1 MATNYPPIKDPRF
14 NFDCFAHP
22 TFLKGGLMRKQ
33 FILGT
38 VVAIAAAI
46 LPAVTSA
53 PSFADDSAFATCTDL
68 TSCGGMDALIKAA
81 QAEGTLNLTTILR
94 NWADY
99 GDAVDTFQAAFGIH
113 INDDNPDGSSA
124 YEINAIQTEPAAS
137 APDVVDIGASHIAD
151 AMKGSSTGGSL
162 FAPYKVTTWN
172 DIPTAWKDPAGYWF
186 GNYSGQIVIGY
197 DAKLK
202 VHPTKIAD
210 LLNPAFKK
218 VVGIAGD
225 PTGAQEALITV
236 MTAAV
241 ANGGSLSDVQ
251 KGVDFFH
258 KLKTI
263 GNLSG
268 ANADATHIATG
279 NPKVWFDYS
288 FNALGTQ
295 QAGAQIGKTFNYV
308 KPSDAAILGTPY
320 IFGVSA
326 TAPHPAAARLF
337 VEYMMSENKGH
348 LAKDLA
354 GDEATNVMAGKLDGA
369 KLFASLMGGQNIFT
383 LGGAIPIE
391 QAAMVANKTLVPSP
405 TSIFQPNPAADKL
418 TLQVPTVAQQAAATA
433 LLTTAW
439 PKI

>member
-1 MATNYPPIKDPRF
+1 
-14 NFDCFAHP
+14 
-22 TFLKGGLMRKQ
+22 MRKH

-38 VVAIAAAI
+38 VAAIAVA
-46 LPAVTSA
+46 LFPAVSSTPA
-53 PSFADDSAFATCTDL
+53 FADDAAFATCTDL
-68 TSCGGMDALIKAA
+68 ASCGGMNALIKAA
-81 QAEGTLNLTTILR
+81 QAEGSLNITTVLR

-99 GDAVDTFQAAFGIH
+99 GDAIDSFQAAFGVH
-113 INDDNPDGSSA
+113 INDDNPDGGSS
-124 YEINAIQTEPAAS
+124 YEIKSIQTAPQAS

-151 AMKGSSTGGSL
+151 AMTGSKTGGSL
-162 FAPYKVTTWN
+162 FAPYKVATFN

-186 GNYSGQIVIGY
+186 GNYSGQIVLGY

-202 VHPTKIAD
+202 VHPTKISD

-236 MTAAV
+236 MTASV
-241 ANGGSLSDVQ
+241 ANGGSLNTVQ

-258 KLKTI
+258 KLKTV

-268 ANADATHIATG
+268 ANADSTHIATG

-308 KPSDAAILGTPY
+308 KPSDAAVMGTPY

-326 TAPHPAAARLF
+326 TAPHPAAARLW
-337 VEYMMSENKGH
+337 VEFLMSENKGH

-354 GDEATNVMAGKLDGA
+354 GDEATNVAAGTLDGA

-391 QAAMVANKTLVPSP
+391 QAAMAKKKVLVPSP
-405 TSIFQPNPAADKL
+405 TSIFQSNPAADKL
-418 TLQVPTVAQQAAATA
+418 TLQMPTVAQQ
-433 LLTTAW
+433 TTATSLLKTAW
-439 PKI
+439 AKI

>member
-1 MATNYPPIKDPRF
+1 
-14 NFDCFAHP
+14 
-22 TFLKGGLMRKQ
+22 MRKH

-38 VVAIAAAI
+38 VAAIAVAI
-46 LPAVTSA
+46 LPAVSSA
-53 PSFADDSAFATCTDL
+53 PSFADDSTFATCTDL
-68 TSCGGMDALIKAA
+68 ASCGGMSALIKAA
-81 QAEGTLNLTTILR
+81 QAEGSLNITTVLR

-99 GDAVDTFQAAFGIH
+99 GDAIDSFQAAFGVH
-113 INDDNPDGSSA
+113 INDDNPDGGSS
-124 YEINAIQTEPAAS
+124 YEIKSIQTAPEAS

-151 AMKGSSTGGSL
+151 AMTGNKSGGSL
-162 FAPYKVTTWN
+162 FAPYKVATWN

-186 GNYSGQIVIGY
+186 GNYSGQIVLGY

-202 VHPTKIAD
+202 VHPTKISD
-210 LLNPAFKK
+210 LLNPAYKK

-236 MTAAV
+236 MTASV
-241 ANGGSLSDVQ
+241 ANGGSLDNVQ

-268 ANADATHIATG
+268 ANADSTHIATG

-295 QAGAQIGKTFNYV
+295 QAGAQIGKTFDYV
-308 KPSDAAILGTPY
+308 KPSDAAVMGTPY

-326 TAPHPAAARLF
+326 TAPHPAAARLW
-337 VEYMMSENKGH
+337 VEFLMSENKGH

-354 GDEATNVMAGKLDGA
+354 GDEATNVAAGTLDGA

-391 QAAMVANKTLVPSP
+391 QAAMAKKKLLVPSP

-418 TLQVPTVAQQAAATA
+418 TLQMPTVAQQATATA
-433 LLTTAW
+433 LLKTAW
-439 PKI
+439 AKI

>member
-1 MATNYPPIKDPRF
+1 
-14 NFDCFAHP
+14 
-22 TFLKGGLMRKQ
+22 MRKH

-38 VVAIAAAI
+38 VAAIAVA
-46 LPAVTSA
+46 LFPAVSSA
-53 PSFADDSAFATCTDL
+53 PAFADDAAFATCTDL
-68 TSCGGMDALIKAA
+68 ASCGGMNALIKAA
-81 QAEGTLNLTTILR
+81 QAEGSLNITTVLR

-99 GDAVDTFQAAFGIH
+99 GDAIDSFQAAFGVH
-113 INDDNPDGSSA
+113 INDDNPDGGSS
-124 YEINAIQTEPAAS
+124 YEIKSIQTAPQAS

-151 AMKGSSTGGSL
+151 AMTGSKTGGRL
-162 FAPYKVTTWN
+162 FAPYKVATFN

-186 GNYSGQIVIGY
+186 GNYSGQIVLGY

-202 VHPTKIAD
+202 VHPTKISD

-225 PTGAQEALITV
+225 PTGAQEALITC
-236 MTAAV
+236 MTASV
-241 ANGGSLSDVQ
+241 ANGGSLDNVQ

-258 KLKTI
+258 KLKTV

-268 ANADATHIATG
+268 ANADSTHIATG

-295 QAGAQIGKTFNYV
+295 QAGAQIGKTFYYV
-308 KPSDAAILGTPY
+308 KPSDAAVMGTPY

-326 TAPHPAAARLF
+326 TAPHPAAARLW
-337 VEYMMSENKGH
+337 VEFLMSENKGH

-354 GDEATNVMAGKLDGA
+354 GDEATNVAAGTLDGA

-391 QAAMVANKTLVPSP
+391 QAAMAKKKVLVPSP
-405 TSIFQPNPAADKL
+405 TSIFQSNPAADKL
-418 TLQVPTVAQQAAATA
+418 TLQMPTVAQQ
-433 LLTTAW
+433 TTATSLLKTAW
-439 PKI
+439 AKI